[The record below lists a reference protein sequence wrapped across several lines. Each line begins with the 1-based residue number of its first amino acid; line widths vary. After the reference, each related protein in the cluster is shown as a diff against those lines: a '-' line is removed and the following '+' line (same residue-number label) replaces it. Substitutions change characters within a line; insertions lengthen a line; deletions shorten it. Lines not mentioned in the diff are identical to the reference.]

1 MKKFP
6 VIDMR
11 ATGTRIKEIRSSQNF
26 TVQEISEYMGFE
38 NPQAVYKWQ
47 RGEALPTVDNLFA
60 LSKLFDVP
68 MEEIICEKEEAS
80 CLFFV
85 GFLNYR
91 FNDIAPSIYY
101 NDIS

>member
-47 RGEALPTVDNLFA
+47 
-60 LSKLFDVP
+60 
-68 MEEIICEKEEAS
+68 
-80 CLFFV
+80 
-85 GFLNYR
+85 
-91 FNDIAPSIYY
+91 
-101 NDIS
+101 

>member
-60 LSKLFDVP
+60 LSKGYLTNTVVTP
-68 MEEIICEKEEAS
+68 IT
-80 CLFFV
+80 FV
-85 GFLNYR
+85 VV
-91 FNDIAPSIYY
+91 
-101 NDIS
+101 

>member
-47 RGEALPTVDNLFA
+47 TKKRLDASSFSHMISSIGTSNNLLNANKLSTVG
-60 LSKLFDVP
+60 S
-68 MEEIICEKEEAS
+68 AS
-80 CLFFV
+80 PLCHL
-85 GFLNYR
+85 
-91 FNDIAPSIYY
+91 
-101 NDIS
+101 

>member
-80 CLFFV
+80 SLFFV
-85 GFLNYR
+85 AFLNYR

>member
-38 NPQAVYKWQ
+38 NPQAVYTWQ

-80 CLFFV
+80 CLFFCCSFKLQV
-85 GFLNYR
+85 Q
-91 FNDIAPSIYY
+91 
-101 NDIS
+101 

>member
-26 TVQEISEYMGFE
+26 TVQEVSEYMGFE

-85 GFLNYR
+85 ALLNYR

>member
-68 MEEIICEKEEAS
+68 MEEIIGEKEEAS
-80 CLFFV
+80 SLFFV
-85 GFLNYR
+85 CLFKLQVQ
-91 FNDIAPSIYY
+91 
-101 NDIS
+101 